1 MRRLVALSL
10 AAVAASCGGGGSE
23 GEVSRPPAKAWG
35 LPGGMAAAGLD
46 EEVRASSDCVLMLVL
61 DGVSRAD
68 LERDDL
74 ELPNLESLAAG
85 AVRYRDAIAVSTGGN
100 SGLASLLTGRYP
112 PEHGVGSMRTPMF
125 ARLSEEERTL
135 AEGFHDL
142 GWRTVASLAEA
153 RQSRGISGFAQ
164 GFDGFDAPRPG
175 EAARDALGVSIGA
188 RDLLAGPLL
197 EPGLGV
203 FGLVVFGA
211 PLEAAKVD
219 PEQLMGAAPLIGE
232 RLASVAAERAEVAR
246 ELQRLD
252 GTAEA
257 AQELVRMLGRA
268 RGSDAWE
275 LLERAVRDA
284 QLLEI
289 DRAVGRLLEQVEV
302 AGRGEDCTVV
312 LCATRG
318 HLRRPTELTVGRRFA
333 TELLEVPLWIRW
345 AHGQG
350 SETPVVVT
358 ASVLESSRALDR
370 AFDLGQETSS
380 YPSVGSA
387 YVSNAGLDAH
397 AFVAPDRQEE
407 RLGVQSSAQVFDRAG
422 GMSPLEFRPLL
433 QDDPFTAYT
442 SLPEL
447 EFWWT
452 GGEEP
457 PAVRWESGAH
467 LALDVQAGGEA
478 PARRGRLTLDPSGR
492 GAAWGRLR
500 LGDRGASLRVSVEP
514 RRRGAKASGA
524 LVPDAVL
531 LGGPTLAQGSTL
543 YLEGGGG
550 EAVDPEA
557 SQGPRLR
564 LEKERSVWWR
574 ARVEGVGPAEVLVGC
589 WPPRDPWEEL
599 EVEASA
605 PVRRV
610 EVPGRPDLAKLVG
623 EAPFDFAV
631 RREAR
636 ERFALSCSM
645 GGSNLAPDR
654 LSVDGEALGGAD
666 GFAFRLDHS
675 GMPPRW
681 PGPNVEDLGDGVL
694 YIREREGH
702 PMSPRASEGFTLDQ
716 LRFLRT
722 LPLGE

>member
-1 MRRLVALSL
+1 MRLRLGLLSVVL
-10 AAVAASCGGGGSE
+10 AASCGGGGD
-23 GEVSRPPAKAWG
+23 GEVKRPPAKAWG
-35 LPGGMAAAGLD
+35 LPGGVAAAGLD

-125 ARLSEEERTL
+125 ARLSAEERTL
-135 AEGFHDL
+135 AEGFHEM

-153 RQSRGISGFAQ
+153 RQSRGISGFQQ

-197 EPGLGV
+197 DPGLGV

-211 PLEAAKVD
+211 PLGPAKVD

-345 AHGQG
+345 ARGQG
-350 SETPVVVT
+350 SEAPVVET
-358 ASVLESSRALDR
+358 ASMLESSRALDR
-370 AFDLGQETSS
+370 AFDLGLEPSF

-387 YVSNAGLDAH
+387 YTSSAGLDAH

-407 RLGVQSSAQVFDRAG
+407 RLGIQSSAQAFDRAG
-422 GMSPLEFRPLL
+422 GVSTLELRPLL
-433 QDDPFTAYT
+433 HDDPFRAYT
-442 SLPEL
+442 RLPEL

-452 GGEEP
+452 GDEDP

-467 LALDVQAGGEA
+467 LALDVQAGGA
-478 PARRGRLTLDPSGR
+478 PARKGRLTFDPSGG

-500 LGDRGASLRVSVEP
+500 LGDRGASLRVSVES

-557 SQGPRLR
+557 SQGPWLR

-574 ARVEGVGPAEVLVGC
+574 ARVEGAGPAEVLVGC
-589 WPPRDPWEEL
+589 WPPRNLWDGL

-610 EVPGRPDLAKLVG
+610 EVPGRPDLARLVG

-631 RREAR
+631 RKEAR
-636 ERFALSCSM
+636 ERFALSCSV
-645 GGSNLAPDR
+645 GGSYLAPDR
-654 LSVDGEALGGAD
+654 IAVDGEALGGRD
-666 GFAFRLDHS
+666 GFAFRLDHWRV
-675 GMPPRW
+675 PPKW

-694 YIREREGH
+694 YIRKREG
-702 PMSPRASEGFTLDQ
+702 PPKSPRASDSFTLDQ

>member
-74 ELPNLESLAAG
+74 ELPILESLAAG

-302 AGRGEDCTVV
+302 AGRGERCTVV

-350 SETPVVVT
+350 SETPVVET

-370 AFDLGQETSS
+370 AFDLGLETSS

-478 PARRGRLTLDPSGR
+478 PARRGRLTFDPSGR

-666 GFAFRLDHS
+666 GFAFRLDHL

>member
-1 MRRLVALSL
+1 MRRLFALSL

-23 GEVSRPPAKAWG
+23 GEVTRPPAKAWG
-35 LPGGMAAAGLD
+35 LPGGVAWGGLG
-46 EEVRASSDCVLMLVL
+46 EKARASSDCVLMLVL

-85 AVRYRDAIAVSTGGN
+85 AVRYRDAVAVSTGGN

-135 AEGFHDL
+135 AEGFQEL

-197 EPGLGV
+197 EPWLGV

-257 AQELVRMLGRA
+257 AEELVRMLGRA

-275 LLERAVRDA
+275 LLERAIRDA

-302 AGRGEDCTVV
+302 AGRGERCTVV

-318 HLRRPTELTVGRRFA
+318 LLRRPAELTVGRRFA

-350 SETPVVVT
+350 SETPVVET

-370 AFDLGQETSS
+370 AFDLGLETSS

-407 RLGVQSSAQVFDRAG
+407 RLGIQSSAQVFDRSG
-422 GMSPLEFRPLL
+422 GVSPLELRSLL
-433 QDDPFTAYT
+433 HDDPFRAYT

-457 PAVRWESGAH
+457 PALRWESGAD

-478 PARRGRLTLDPSGR
+478 PARKGRLTLDPSGR

-524 LVPDAVL
+524 LGPDAVL

-564 LEKERSVWWR
+564 LQKERSVWWR

-636 ERFALSCSM
+636 ERFALSCSV
-645 GGSNLAPDR
+645 GGSDLAPDR

-666 GFAFRLDHS
+666 GFAFRLD
-675 GMPPRW
+675 GWKIPPRW
-681 PGPNVEDLGDGVL
+681 PGPKVEDLEEGVL
-694 YIREREGH
+694 YLRARGDH
-702 PMSPRASEGFTLDQ
+702 PSSPRASEGFTLDQ